1 MAVADEEQY
10 TPSSTPELCGVGK
23 RRIRQDDDSM
33 DEDATR
39 TYKKP
44 KTLSRIFNG
53 VFEAQRD
60 RDGGKKDAPAKEH
73 QAENTEYV
81 HGKYGG
87 ERVSSSDDE
96 EKSGAGD
103 RKSISDEAMYDDELP
118 QVMHGKYG
126 GERVSS
132 SDDEEKS
139 GAADRKSIS
148 KEGMYDDEL
157 PQVMHGKYGG
167 ERVSSSDDE
176 EKSGAVDSK
185 SFSKEI
191 YDDTHPEVVHGQHR
205 KYGGERRGS
214 NNSSTGTAG
223 RVGLP
228 PSMKNRMQRARGVV
242 SAGEELY
249 ISTSTPGI
257 CGVGKKRYHQDDD
270 SADEE
275 ATKPYKKPRTSRAC
289 SGHAASLDDHRK
301 RMQEHA
307 CKRAQRG
314 RSGDDQKGFDDSGL
328 GPDLGGTDEEED
340 YFAGILNSEV
350 KNEFNF

>member
-1 MAVADEEQY
+1 
-10 TPSSTPELCGVGK
+10 
-23 RRIRQDDDSM
+23 
-33 DEDATR
+33 
-39 TYKKP
+39 
-44 KTLSRIFNG
+44 
-53 VFEAQRD
+53 
-60 RDGGKKDAPAKEH
+60 
-73 QAENTEYV
+73 
-81 HGKYGG
+81 
-87 ERVSSSDDE
+87 
-96 EKSGAGD
+96 
-103 RKSISDEAMYDDELP
+103 MYDDELP

-139 GAADRKSIS
+139 GATERKSISNEGIYDDELPQVMHSKYGGERVSSSDDQEKSGTADRKSIS
-148 KEGMYDDEL
+148 DDGMYDDEL

-176 EKSGAVDSK
+176 EKCGAVDRK
-185 SFSKEI
+185 SFSEEI
-191 YDDTHPEVVHGQHR
+191 YDDKHPEVVHGQHG

-223 RVGLP
+223 RVGFP

-249 ISTSTPGI
+249 ISSSTTGI

-270 SADEE
+270 STDEE
-275 ATKPYKKPRTSRAC
+275 ATKTYKKPRTSRAC
-289 SGHAASLDDHRK
+289 SRHAASLDDHRK
-301 RMQEHA
+301 RMQEQA
-307 CKRAQRG
+307 CNRAQRG

-328 GPDLGGTDEEED
+328 GPDLGGTDEEDD

-350 KNEFNF
+350 KNGFNF

>member
-1 MAVADEEQY
+1 MAVADEELY
-10 TPSSTPELCGVGK
+10 TPRSTPQLCGVGK
-23 RRIRQDDDSM
+23 KRIRQDDESM
-33 DEDATR
+33 DEDAPR

-53 VFEAQRD
+53 VFGVHRG
-60 RDGGKKDAPAKEH
+60 RHRGKKDNPEKKH
-73 QAENTEYV
+73 HAERPEF
-81 HGKYGG
+81 
-87 ERVSSSDDE
+87 
-96 EKSGAGD
+96 A
-103 RKSISDEAMYDDELP
+103 
-118 QVMHGKYG
+118 HGKYG

-148 KEGMYDDEL
+148 DEPMYDDERPQVMHGKFGGERVSSSDEGEKSDDADRKSISDEAIYDDEL
-157 PQVMHGKYGG
+157 PHVMHGKYGG

-176 EKSGAVDSK
+176 EKSGAVDRK
-185 SFSKEI
+185 SFSEAI
-191 YDDTHPEVVHGQHR
+191 YDDTHPEVVHG

-214 NNSSTGTAG
+214 NNSSAGTAG
-223 RVGLP
+223 RVGFP

-242 SAGEELY
+242 SGGEELY

-257 CGVGKKRYHQDDD
+257 SGVGKKRYHQDDD
-270 SADEE
+270 STDEE
-275 ATKPYKKPRTSRAC
+275 ATKTYKKPRTSRAC
-289 SGHAASLDDHRK
+289 SRHAASLDDHRK
-301 RMQEHA
+301 RMQEQA
-307 CKRAQRG
+307 CNRAQRG

-340 YFAGILNSEV
+340 YFARILNAEV

>member
-1 MAVADEEQY
+1 LLADEELY
-10 TPSSTPELCGVGK
+10 TPTSTPGTCGIGK
-23 RRIRQDDDSM
+23 KRNRQDDDST

-44 KTLSRIFNG
+44 RTLARYAGSHAITSSRILNG
-53 VFEAQRD
+53 VFGVHRG
-60 RDGGKKDAPAKEH
+60 RNGGKKDNREKKHHAEH
-73 QAENTEYV
+73 PEFA

-96 EKSGAGD
+96 EKSGAAD

-148 KEGMYDDEL
+148 NEGVYDDEL

-167 ERVSSSDDE
+167 ER
-176 EKSGAVDSK
+176 
-185 SFSKEI
+185 
-191 YDDTHPEVVHGQHR
+191 
-205 KYGGERRGS
+205 RGS
-214 NNSSTGTAG
+214 NNSSTGRAG
-223 RVGLP
+223 RVGP
-228 PSMKNRMQRARGVV
+228 PSMKNRMQRTRGVV
-242 SAGEELY
+242 SAGEELC

-257 CGVGKKRYHQDDD
+257 CGVGKKRYYQYDD
-270 SADEE
+270 STDEE
-275 ATKPYKKPRTSRAC
+275 ATKTYKKPRTSRAC
-289 SGHAASLDDHRK
+289 SRHAASLEDHRK
-301 RMQEHA
+301 RMQEQA
-307 CKRAQRG
+307 CNRAQRG

-340 YFAGILNSEV
+340 YFACILNS
-350 KNEFNF
+350 

>member
-1 MAVADEEQY
+1 MAVADEELY

-23 RRIRQDDDSM
+23 KRFRQDDDSM

-44 KTLSRIFNG
+44 KTLSRTFNRG
-53 VFEAQRD
+53 RH
-60 RDGGKKDAPAKEH
+60 GGKKDDTKKKH
-73 QAENTEYV
+73 HAERPEFA

-87 ERVSSSDDE
+87 ERVSSSDYD

-132 SDDEEKS
+132 SDDEGKS

-148 KEGMYDDEL
+148 NEGMYDDEL

-176 EKSGAVDSK
+176 EKSGAVDRK
-185 SFSKEI
+185 SFSEEI
-191 YDDTHPEVVHGQHR
+191 YDDTHPEVVHG
-205 KYGGERRGS
+205 KYGGERKGS

-223 RVGLP
+223 RVDFP
-228 PSMKNRMQRARGVV
+228 PSMKNLMQRTRGVV
-242 SAGEELY
+242 SAGEELC
-249 ISTSTPGI
+249 ISTRTPGI

-270 SADEE
+270 SMDEE
-275 ATKPYKKPRTSRAC
+275 ATKTYKKPRTSKAC
-289 SGHAASLDDHRK
+289 SRHAASLDDHRK
-301 RMQEHA
+301 RMQEQA
-307 CKRAQRG
+307 CNRAQRG
-314 RSGDDQKGFDDSGL
+314 RSGDELKGFDDSGL